1 MPTVITATEYLSFN
15 AIGTLIPAVPLNTPG
30 WAVVD
35 YTPLYQ
41 APPKIGDDR
50 VIPGTSG
57 RLGVAREFDEMQ
69 VSLAMNIYGAR
80 DHENTA
86 ASSRPVGLR
95 NNMDYLRS
103 NVVNTIDARAVTF
116 HKQAG
121 GTLTGSVYVE
131 ELLLGE
137 ADPTGA
143 LCRAVLRI
151 TIPAGTLS

>member
-1 MPTVITATEYLSFN
+1 MPTVITATEYLSFD

-35 YTPLYQ
+35 YSPLYH
-41 APPKIGDDR
+41 APPKVGEDR
-50 VIPGTSG
+50 VIPGSAG
-57 RLGVAREFDEMQ
+57 RLAVAREFDELQ

-86 ASSRPVGLR
+86 ASTRPVGLR
-95 NNMDYLRS
+95 NNMDYLRT
-103 NVVNTIDARAVTF
+103 NVVNTLTARAVTF

-131 ELLLGE
+131 DLRYGQ
-137 ADPTGA
+137 ADASGA
-143 LCRAVLRI
+143 LCPAILRL
-151 TIPAGTLS
+151 TIPTGSLT